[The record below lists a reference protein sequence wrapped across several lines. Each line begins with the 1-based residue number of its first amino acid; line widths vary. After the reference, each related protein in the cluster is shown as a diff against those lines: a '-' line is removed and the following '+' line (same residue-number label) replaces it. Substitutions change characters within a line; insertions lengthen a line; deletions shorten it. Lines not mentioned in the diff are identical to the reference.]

1 MTLLRCPPA
10 PRLSRPQ
17 TVARW
22 IFAALLVAAPAALAY
37 VVPSGKV
44 LERWVH
50 ARGTTVGPVELA
62 VRWGEQVGSLYVAGP
77 GRHALLLG
85 GREVHLDAGPGL
97 PASGPLAALW
107 RALDLF
113 TPGSAQALGESLE
126 MASVDLRRSGYARTA
141 RSRDGV
147 ALTLGAK
154 GEGESALA
162 QVHFARVPLWPL
174 VVRFSGGEE
183 ARVGEP
189 GPGGWPGWF
198 DLPGLGRL
206 EVVGPPRA
214 APTAPAWAVRRSEPG
229 GGPMILPDWRGA
241 FEGGR
246 P

>member
-10 PRLSRPQ
+10 ARLACPR
-17 TVARW
+17 TAARW
-22 IFAALLVAAPAALAY
+22 IFAAMLVAAPAALAY

-44 LERWVH
+44 LERWVQ
-50 ARGTTVGPVELA
+50 ARGTTVGPVELP
-62 VRWGEQVGSLYVAGP
+62 VRWGEQEGSLYAAGP

-97 PASGPLAALW
+97 PAPGPLAALW

-113 TPGSAQALGESLE
+113 MPGPAQGLGASLE
-126 MASVDLRRSGYARTA
+126 MAGVDLRRSGYARSA
-141 RSRDGV
+141 RSQDGV

-174 VVRFSGGEE
+174 AVRFSGGEE
-183 ARVGEP
+183 VRLGEP
-189 GPGGWPGWF
+189 GPRGWPGWF
-198 DLPGLGRL
+198 DLPGSGRI
-206 EVVGPPRA
+206 EVVGPPRES
-214 APTAPAWAVRRSEPG
+214 PTAPAWAARRSEPG
-229 GGPMILPDWRGA
+229 GGPTTLPDWRRA